1 MLCIDHLYMYDSQ
14 KDGMG
19 PTLITWGDGL
29 SCERHVD
36 AQNAR
41 NNELIPWAWY
51 EDLKPATQD
60 FHKQSC
66 CLKFCWA
73 FKKQTTKLSV

>member
-1 MLCIDHLYMYDSQ
+1 MLTVMWFIFFMYKLHSMLCIDHLYMYDSQ

-41 NNELIPWAWY
+41 NNELIP
-51 EDLKPATQD
+51 
-60 FHKQSC
+60 
-66 CLKFCWA
+66 
-73 FKKQTTKLSV
+73 